1 MTAERIGKLLNKWLN
16 ESTLLMNKS
25 PHKRKISA
33 FYTFN
38 ARQNIQWSHEHE
50 LFTSGNEYFNQYRE
64 NINSFSAG
72 NTCLYCNNF
81 IILQCLYFTSLS
93 KRGKKRQ
100 AKTAQTK
107 HYQQHTYR
115 LLLSIEYIRII
126 RRRCSGISTL

>member
-38 ARQNIQWSHEHE
+38 AGQNIQWSHEYE

-81 IILQCLYFTSLS
+81 IILH
-93 KRGKKRQ
+93 R
-100 AKTAQTK
+100 
-107 HYQQHTYR
+107 
-115 LLLSIEYIRII
+115 
-126 RRRCSGISTL
+126 

>member
-1 MTAERIGKLLNKWLN
+1 MTAERTGKLLNKWLN

-38 ARQNIQWSHEHE
+38 AGQNIQWSHKHE

-64 NINSFSAG
+64 NINSFPAG

-81 IILQCLYFTSLS
+81 IILQCLCFTSLS
-93 KRGKKRQ
+93 KRGKKRLE
-100 AKTAQTK
+100 TLPILK
-107 HYQQHTYR
+107 HFHNFAP
-115 LLLSIEYIRII
+115 LIFYI
-126 RRRCSGISTL
+126 S